1 MPFKLTPI
9 VEGPGEERAL
19 PILLRRLLLEKFG
32 LNPADIQILPP
43 KNARGCGQ
51 LTNADPKAGIERYVR
66 HAIKEQCDCVLVLI
80 DNDPAKRLKRD
91 RVIQDDCAP
100 EFAHY
105 LVQRLRNI
113 YCAKPVVVVV
123 ARWEYEAW
131 FLANLERIGS
141 LVGIAEGVVFEGDVE
156 SVGSP
161 KGWIA
166 RRLPP
171 GRSYSET
178 VDQPA
183 LTRVLDLDV
192 VAQRSRSFRRLQHA
206 LEELIEATLQN
217 QPLVTPLPQEV
228 P

>member
-1 MPFKLTPI
+1 MPFRLTPI
-9 VEGPGEERAL
+9 VEGPGEARAL

-43 KNARGCGQ
+43 KNALGYGR
-51 LTNADPKAGIERYVR
+51 LTRADPKAGVERYVQ
-66 HAIKEQCDCVLVLI
+66 HALKDQCDCVLILI
-80 DNDPAKRLKRD
+80 DNDPAKGLKHD
-91 RVIQDDCAP
+91 RIIQDDCAP
-100 EFAHY
+100 ELAHY
-105 LVQRLRNI
+105 LAQRLRNM
-113 YCAKPVVVVV
+113 YCTKPVVVVV

-171 GRSYSET
+171 GRRYSPT
-178 VDQPA
+178 IDQPA
-183 LTRVLDLDV
+183 LTRALDLDI

-217 QPLVTPLPQEV
+217 QQIVTPLPREI